1 MFNCRGIFVQYGSF
15 DRGKKFQQYRRISTL
30 KEYVLISAEEMMVE
44 CFRVNERGLWELSTY
59 AEGEEIYLSSVD
71 FRCAIE
77 LLYEDVVLEDAESEK
92 AI

>member
-1 MFNCRGIFVQYGSF
+1 
-15 DRGKKFQQYRRISTL
+15 
-30 KEYVLISAEEMMVE
+30 MVE